1 MTNKNT
7 DIITFGCRLNT
18 FESEVMKKHAKTA
31 GFNNYIL
38 INSCSVTGEA
48 ERQARQEIRKQRK
61 NNPTSTIILAGC
73 SAQTSPDY
81 FGEMPELD
89 FAFGNNEKLQ
99 LSTWKKALEEIKKP
113 RKEQKR
119 VFVGNIND
127 EKYIMNDEDIFGNN
141 LEEVIVSDFSKHT
154 KGFVQIQRGCRNKC
168 SYCLIALIR
177 GKNHSYS
184 KENILKQCKAL
195 TEKGYKEIALTGVDI
210 ASYGS
215 DFKDSEY
222 SPMSANRLSD
232 LVESILEVIPSNVRI
247 RLSSLDP
254 ALNYDKLIELAK
266 KDKRLVP
273 FWHLS
278 LQNGDNDILQKM
290 RRRHTREQIISLCK
304 KLKEELGNNVM
315 IGADI
320 ITGFP
325 TETDENFQNTL
336 NLINECGIQ
345 NLHVFPYSERKD
357 TFAQKQW
364 KDDIQK
370 KIKKS
375 RAKQLRDLGDKILK
389 KFIESQIGQ
398 EVEVLIESNENTGWS
413 ENYIHCKIIDKT
425 FPENTLIKGKIISYN
440 NGFAEIKT
448 L

>member
-1 MTNKNT
+1 MTNTNN

-31 GFNNYIL
+31 NFSNYIL

-61 NNPTSTIILAGC
+61 LHPESIIILAGC

-99 LSTWKKALEEIKKP
+99 LSTWKQAKEELSKP
-113 RKEQKR
+113 REEQKR
-119 VFVGNIND
+119 VFVGDIND

-154 KGFVQIQRGCRNKC
+154 KGFVQIQRGCRNRC

-177 GKNHSYS
+177 GKNHSYT

-215 DFKDSEY
+215 DFKDNKY
-222 SPMSANRLSD
+222 SQMSANHLAD
-232 LVESILEVIPSNVRI
+232 LVESILEVIPSNTRI

-266 KDKRLVP
+266 KDNRLVP

-290 RRRHTREQIISLCK
+290 RRRHTREQVISLCK
-304 KLKEELGNNVM
+304 KLKEELGEKVM

-325 TETDENFQNTL
+325 TETDENFTNTL
-336 NLINECGIQ
+336 NLVKECGIQ
-345 NLHVFPYSERKD
+345 NLHVFPYSERKG

-364 KDDIQK
+364 KDEIQK
-370 KIKKS
+370 KVKKD
-375 RAKQLRDLGDKILK
+375 RAKQLRDLGDEILK
-389 KFIESQIGQ
+389 EFIVSQTGKEI
-398 EVEVLIESNENTGWS
+398 EVLIESDGNTGWS
-413 ENYIHCKIIDKT
+413 ENYIHCKIANKT
-425 FPENTLIKGKIISYN
+425 FPENTLVKGKIISFK
-440 NGFAEIKT
+440 NGYAEIQA
-448 L
+448 